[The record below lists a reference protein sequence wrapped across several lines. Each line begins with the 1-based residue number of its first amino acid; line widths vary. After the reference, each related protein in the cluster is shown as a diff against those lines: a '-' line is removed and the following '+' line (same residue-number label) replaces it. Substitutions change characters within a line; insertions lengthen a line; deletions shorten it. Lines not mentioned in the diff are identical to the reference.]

1 MVEKILKWMSVD
13 TSAAEESTFCMNN
26 VIAIT
31 GALGVCVDQLC
42 HDHPM
47 GVYYYVC
54 FACLM
59 RPSYR

>member
-1 MVEKILKWMSVD
+1 MD
-13 TSAAEESTFCMNN
+13 TSAADESTFCMNN
-26 VIAIT
+26 VIAIA

-42 HDHPM
+42 HYHPM

>member
-42 HDHPM
+42 HYHPM